1 LLFFLLRTLKKVS
14 NNQLCSLFLESLK
27 EKIAASILVAYLFPI
42 PLKSTIMKKKITVII
57 AFCLPSQLAGM
68 VLNLLGHKI
77 HSTAKI
83 GFSFL
88 SVNKLYMDKDARI
101 GHFNIIIANKLL
113 MREGAFMKKFNR
125 VRGPINLLFRK
136 YAALANGN
144 NVYRGNSPITIGL
157 ATLKLGVLGQ
167 IVSKTM
173 LDLTKS
179 ITIGD
184 NSTVGGHGG
193 QFWTHG
199 FVHAQKGSG
208 RIRVDG
214 EIVIGNNVYVGSRCT
229 FNPGVFVGDGIS
241 IGSNVCVAKSLK
253 KSGMYVAQSLR
264 WIPQDFDKIC
274 ARLTKVEN
282 HQLENVYEKVI

>member
-1 LLFFLLRTLKKVS
+1 
-14 NNQLCSLFLESLK
+14 
-27 EKIAASILVAYLFPI
+27 
-42 PLKSTIMKKKITVII
+42 MKNKITAII
-57 AFCLPSQLAGM
+57 TFCLPSRLAGM
-68 VLNLLGHKI
+68 ILNLMGHKI
-77 HSTAKI
+77 HPTAKI

-88 SVNKLYMDKDARI
+88 VVNKLYLDKGVHI
-101 GHFNIIIANKLL
+101 GHFNIVIANKLL

-125 VRGPINLLFRK
+125 VRGPINLLFGK
-136 YAALANGN
+136 NAALANSN
-144 NVYRGNSPITIGL
+144 NIYRGNAPITTGL
-157 ATLKLGVLGQ
+157 ATLKLGELGQ
-167 IVSKTM
+167 IVSKNM

-184 NSTVGGHGG
+184 NSTIGGHGG

-199 FVHAQKGSG
+199 FVHAKEGSG

-214 EIVIGNNVYVGSRCT
+214 EVFIGNNVYVGSRCT

-264 WIPQDFDKIC
+264 WIPQNLNEIRD
-274 ARLTKVEN
+274 RLTKIEN
-282 HQLENVYEKVI
+282 HQLEDVYEKVISY